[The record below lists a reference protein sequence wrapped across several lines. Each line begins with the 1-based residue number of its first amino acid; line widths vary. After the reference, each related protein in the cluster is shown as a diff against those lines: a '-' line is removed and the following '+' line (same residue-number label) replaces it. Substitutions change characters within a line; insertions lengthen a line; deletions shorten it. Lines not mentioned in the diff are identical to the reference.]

1 MAGAE
6 PPEHP
11 LSVAD
16 ARTAVRANNR
26 SRIEYFAL
34 SSSHFRRIRN
44 GSNKQIETAI
54 SESVRLTP
62 GKGAL
67 SSLASVVLVVMVSV
81 EVCTVLVT
89 VTV

>member
-16 ARTAVRANNR
+16 ARTAVRASNG

-34 SSSHFRRIRN
+34 SSSRFRRMHN
-44 GSNKQIETAI
+44 GSRRQTDTAI

-67 SSLASVVLVVMVSV
+67 SSLACVVLVVMVSV
-81 EVCTVLVT
+81 VVCTALVT